1 MKKRAVVYGASGFVG
16 SGLCTLLS
24 EEGFDVTGVSR
35 KGEGDVLG
43 VCRWVK
49 PRDVDLAGCG
59 VVVNLAGAPIDQ
71 RWTDEKKK
79 EFHESRVGVTDEIV
93 GLIADLSENEKPE
106 VLLNASAV
114 GIYGDRGNE
123 LLDENSSR
131 GAGYLAD
138 LCWAWEKAA
147 ERAEPLGVR
156 VVTLRIGVVLGEG
169 GQAFEKLKK
178 VFKAGVGGRLGD
190 GMQWMPWV
198 HVEDLRLAMLH
209 CINTEKINGAVN
221 GTAPEPERNKDLTK
235 KLAKAVNRWVF
246 LPVPGFVLK
255 LVLGGFGEALLG
267 GQKAM
272 PKRLQQSGF
281 KFRYNKL
288 EEALDDLV

>member
-1 MKKRAVVYGASGFVG
+1 MKRRAVVYGASGFVG
-16 SGLCTLLS
+16 SGMCTLLS
-24 EEGFDVTGVSR
+24 KEGFDVTGVSR
-35 KGEGDVLG
+35 KGEGDVPG
-43 VCRWVK
+43 VSRWVK
-49 PRDVDLAGCG
+49 PRNVDLAGCG
-59 VVVNLAGAPIDQ
+59 VVVNLAGSPIDQ
-71 RWTDEKKK
+71 RWTDERKK

-93 GLIADLSENEKPE
+93 ELIEDLSEDERPE
-106 VLLNASAV
+106 LLLNASAV

-156 VVTLRIGVVLGEG
+156 VVKMRIGVVLGEG
-169 GQAFEKLKK
+169 GQAFEKLMK
-178 VFKAGVGGRLGD
+178 VFRAGIGGRLGD

-198 HVEDLRLAMLH
+198 HVEDLRMGMLH
-209 CINTEKINGAVN
+209 CIMTESVNGPVN
-221 GTAPEPERNKDLTK
+221 GTAPEPERNKDLTR

-255 LVLGGFGEALLG
+255 IVLGGFGGALLA
-267 GQKAM
+267 GQRAL
-272 PKRLQQSGF
+272 PKRLEQSGF
-281 KFRYNKL
+281 KFGYNTL
-288 EEALDDLV
+288 EEALEDLV